1 MGIIRTVLILAMP
14 VAKSYLYPLQK
25 YISNTMNLL
34 VKLLITGLAV
44 FISAYLLPGVKV
56 DGMLSAIIV
65 AAVLMLINAVVK
77 PIMIILTL
85 PVTVITLG
93 LFLLVINAVCIL
105 LASKVVPGFTVDGF
119 WWALLFSIILSIIN
133 SIFEGIAKRN
143 E

>member
-1 MGIIRTVLILAMP
+1 
-14 VAKSYLYPLQK
+14 
-25 YISNTMNLL
+25 MNLL

-44 FISAYLLPGVKV
+44 LISAYLLPGVSV
-56 DGMLSAIIV
+56 DGMVSAIIV
-65 AAVLMLINAVVK
+65 AAVLMLINAIIK

-105 LASKVVPGFTVDGF
+105 LASRIVPGFQVDGF

-133 SIFEGIAKRN
+133 SVFEGQAKKN
-143 E
+143 EQ